1 MNNMKIIMEGWRS
14 HVEDQEY
21 EMLLEALLSSHGL
34 LNESMADDIK
44 EKVQKIARKYGKRAT
59 TLAMA
64 AMLATNAIAPSIAAA
79 STPEEISD
87 APKVAQ
93 QIDDTDAEEET
104 KKPVAQ
110 ALKKIFQDVGDSF
123 KKDGEIGKLFS
134 KIDKKQDQMSDS
146 EGKDLIIQHIK
157 AKAEAG
163 MDLTPDEAQ
172 LLDLYNQHGPNW
184 DSKIEK

>member
-1 MNNMKIIMEGWRS
+1 MSEMKLIMEGWRS

-21 EMLLEALLSSHGL
+21 EMMLEALLNRHGL

-44 EKVQKIARKYGKRAT
+44 EKVQKVARKYGKRAT

-64 AMLATNAIAPSIAAA
+64 AMLATNAVAPNIAAA
-79 STPEEISD
+79 STPEAISD
-87 APKVAQ
+87 APRMAQ
-93 QIDDTDAEEET
+93 QIDNNTAEEEV

-110 ALKKIFQDVGDSF
+110 ALKKIFQDVGDAF

-134 KIDKKQDQMSDS
+134 KIDKSQDEMSDS
-146 EGKDLIIQHIK
+146 DFKDLIIQHIK
-157 AKAEAG
+157 VKVETGA
-163 MDLTPDEAQ
+163 DLSPDEKR
-172 LLDLYNQHGPNW
+172 LLDLYNQYGPNW